1 MSQIPII
8 LDCDPGHD
16 DALAIILAAYNP
28 KIDLRGIVTVSGN
41 GAIDKVTYNA
51 LSICTLAKIR
61 VPVAQGS
68 GVSILGSAEAATD
81 IHGETALDGAPL
93 PKPTFELSKES
104 GIELMARLVRE
115 SSEPI
120 TIVATGPLTNVAILL
135 KCGLDVTHQALVT
148 KEVFTRLEALKTD
161 LSKTI
166 IGLLKFFAQTYN
178 DVFEMPDPPL
188 HDPVAIAVLI
198 DPSVVSSRF
207 VNVEVELDGKFTRG
221 ATVVDIYKREERA
234 ANTTVALDLDAKK
247 FWNLMIDA
255 IEAAGKS

>member
-93 PKPTFELSKES
+93 PPPAAVIGVPKNDGSPF
-104 GIELMARLVRE
+104 GD
-115 SSEPI
+115 
-120 TIVATGPLTNVAILL
+120 IVPV
-135 KCGLDVTHQALVT
+135 LD
-148 KEVFTRLEALKTD
+148 
-161 LSKTI
+161 
-166 IGLLKFFAQTYN
+166 
-178 DVFEMPDPPL
+178 
-188 HDPVAIAVLI
+188 
-198 DPSVVSSRF
+198 
-207 VNVEVELDGKFTRG
+207 
-221 ATVVDIYKREERA
+221 
-234 ANTTVALDLDAKK
+234 
-247 FWNLMIDA
+247 
-255 IEAAGKS
+255 